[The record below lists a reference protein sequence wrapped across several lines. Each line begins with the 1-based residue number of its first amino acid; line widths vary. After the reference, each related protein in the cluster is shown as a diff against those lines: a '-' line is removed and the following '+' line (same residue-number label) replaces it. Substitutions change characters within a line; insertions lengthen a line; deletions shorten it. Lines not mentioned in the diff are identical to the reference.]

1 MKLRRFFTAALTVC
15 VLAANFV
22 MPTYG
27 AVGYTFEV
35 GDKTVK
41 VGDYFQMGTYNGE
54 KILWRCVD
62 NDENGILMLSDKIL
76 CFKAFDAH
84 GDNTSGSHEKGASDL
99 YPLRILYGS
108 NYWNDSN
115 IKDWLNSDAAE
126 GNVVWSCGNPPSR
139 ENLLTTLESE
149 EANVQGGTYEE
160 YVKYVNDY
168 NENLKGYDQEAG
180 FLNDFTEEEKNAIKQ
195 VWQKQILSE
204 REYDAPETAEYF
216 IYCHEISEVT
226 QNYDGA
232 YSEITADKV
241 FLPDVKQISNLYN
254 DFGDYYM
261 AHATAAAAAEE
272 KLIAPWNESVYYDY
286 WLRTPE
292 TKNLSIVRVVLYNGY
307 IMESSAYGYLV
318 GVRPAFY
325 LDQNAAV
332 ITGGS
337 GSETEP
343 YVINGSETDSFVY
356 GDADGNNTVTSSDSS
371 YILQKALIGTF
382 ELPIQSKTENW
393 LEYVDVDDNNEVT
406 ASDASYVLQKTL
418 VSTFELPAEKNKVK

>member
-1 MKLRRFFTAALTVC
+1 
-15 VLAANFV
+15 
-22 MPTYG
+22 
-27 AVGYTFEV
+27 
-35 GDKTVK
+35 
-41 VGDYFQMGTYNGE
+41 
-54 KILWRCVD
+54 
-62 NDENGILMLSDKIL
+62 
-76 CFKAFDAH
+76 
-84 GDNTSGSHEKGASDL
+84 
-99 YPLRILYGS
+99 
-108 NYWNDSN
+108 
-115 IKDWLNSDAAE
+115 
-126 GNVVWSCGNPPSR
+126 
-139 ENLLTTLESE
+139 
-149 EANVQGGTYEE
+149 
-160 YVKYVNDY
+160 
-168 NENLKGYDQEAG
+168 
-180 FLNDFTEEEKNAIKQ
+180 
-195 VWQKQILSE
+195 
-204 REYDAPETAEYF
+204 
-216 IYCHEISEVT
+216 
-226 QNYDGA
+226 
-232 YSEITADKV
+232 
-241 FLPDVKQISNLYN
+241 
-254 DFGDYYM
+254 M

-307 IMESSAYGYLV
+307 IMESSADGSLV